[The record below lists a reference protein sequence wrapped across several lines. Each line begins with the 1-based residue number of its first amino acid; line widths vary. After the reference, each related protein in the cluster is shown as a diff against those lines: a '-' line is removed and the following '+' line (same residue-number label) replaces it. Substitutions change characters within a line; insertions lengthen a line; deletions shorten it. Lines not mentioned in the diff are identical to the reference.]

1 MSKEL
6 YFAELNN
13 AIVEVTSD
21 VAIDLDDTSLALIGG
36 GEFVV
41 VA

>member
-6 YFAELNN
+6 ETLEMTH
-13 AIVEVTSD
+13 AIVEIAFDEVTP
-21 VAIDLDDTSLALIGG
+21 LDDLSLALIGG
-36 GEFVV
+36 GECVV